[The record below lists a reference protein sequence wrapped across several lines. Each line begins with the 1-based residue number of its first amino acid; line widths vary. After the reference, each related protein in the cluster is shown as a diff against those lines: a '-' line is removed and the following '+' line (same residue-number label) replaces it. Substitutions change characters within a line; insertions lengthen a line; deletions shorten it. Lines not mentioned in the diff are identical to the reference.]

1 MTPRNVHLHSCCCS
15 CVPHLTYFRYAA
27 IVEAVRS
34 GSADDVLSL
43 ISASVAIDSRSSSSR
58 TALMYSIMEQRADFV
73 KLLLDAGADVR
84 ASDAG
89 GMSVLHWAGLY
100 GDVELVKLLLGK
112 GAEAWALNV
121 GRRRPHEVMTANDP
135 RASSSLSYSVLTKA
149 VIKKQ
154 VSIVEAYLT
163 AVYNRGRGLNR
174 AALAVNFSSKGRSF
188 SPGASH
194 SDLAADLI
202 PAQVPV

>member
-1 MTPRNVHLHSCCCS
+1 
-15 CVPHLTYFRYAA
+15 
-27 IVEAVRS
+27 
-34 GSADDVLSL
+34 
-43 ISASVAIDSRSSSSR
+43 
-58 TALMYSIMEQRADFV
+58 MEQRADCV

-100 GDVELVKLLLGK
+100 GDVELVKLLVSK

-154 VSIVEAYLT
+154 VNIVEAYLT

-188 SPGASH
+188 SPGALSPRN
-194 SDLAADLI
+194 SPLASFLSRCRSEEQPKHFELSFVSCTVGLVLGKDRGA
-202 PAQVPV
+202 AGCGC